1 MNPKSHSATVRLLIK
16 LTLLLLFLGGAG
28 SVLYGQTARTIS
40 GKVIDDK
47 GEIVPGAFV
56 LVKGTNN
63 GTMSDAEG
71 RYTLSNVPPDAVISA
86 SCIGFDDFETAAGTK
101 TTLNIVLKISSEQLE
116 EVVLVAYG
124 AQKKVSVTGSI
135 AAVQTKDI
143 AVSSSP
149 NLSAALSGKLPG
161 LTTIQ
166 SNGRPGGDDIAL
178 YLRGAGTTN
187 GASPLILIDGVPR
200 SNISNLDPNEI
211 ASISILKDASATAV
225 FGVRG
230 ANGVILITTRRGE
243 EGSLNL
249 SARAD
254 YSLQSFITEVDR
266 VHSWEFAELRNQA
279 SRNDGVEE
287 SMLPYTQY
295 MIDRY
300 KAGDDPVFYP
310 DRDVWREMFYQ
321 YAPQQR
327 VNVNASG
334 GSKQVKFFVNVGFV
348 NQGGLSK
355 NEGQDV
361 LGYDPTFNLK
371 RYSFRSNLDYQVAP
385 SFKLSVNVGTYLD
398 RVGSPT
404 YNILSLGSM
413 TAFMQQLVLRT
424 WETPA
429 SQPGPVTV
437 PGYGVPVNEIV
448 CLPTWDY
455 NAYALANS
463 FGFLRETK
471 IKMNTSLIADWKLD
485 RITKGLNTRFM
496 VSYDSFGETNL
507 NGVRTF
513 DTYAATV
520 GTSEGSASSYIAA
533 RSNTNGA
540 ITLSKSV
547 ASRYYLNL
555 QYSLNYARTF
565 AGKHDVTGMLLLQRD
580 NWQNAAADLPYN
592 ILGFSGRFTYGYDN
606 RYFAE
611 FNAGYNGSEQFAK
624 AHRFGF
630 FPAVSASWVVS
641 NEDFLQGNPVVTSLK
656 LRVSYGKVGNDS
668 LGSDRFLYISELSSS
683 TSGPMSSL
691 GHGNYIVQGRMGNE
705 ELSWEIAHK
714 QNYGLDIQLFQQ
726 FNLSVDVFREF
737 RDHIL
742 LTRGT
747 VPELQGV
754 PLTNLPK
761 MNMGKVLNQGFELDA
776 SWNKR
781 FSPDCR
787 IILKGNFAYNRNKQ
801 IAMDEAILPESYA
814 YRHRK
819 EGYSIGQCWG
829 YKIDYSNGNGYI
841 NTQEEL
847 DNLPTYNVGG
857 TPRLGDFKYVDMNGD
872 NIIDEKDL
880 SPIGYSKIPRITYG
894 FTASGTWKGFDATL
908 VISGI
913 AQASMAYNI
922 RGVTEFAGNGFYTGP
937 QLHAWTKERYEAG
950 EKILY
955 PALGVTSGC
964 SITANSYFI
973 MDRSFCRLKSAE
985 IGYTFPK
992 SFMRTMGLQSLR
1004 LYVNANNLF
1013 TIKNMPIYHI
1023 DPEQS
1028 MPTAYPLTRTV
1039 TMGANISFK

>member
-1 MNPKSHSATVRLLIK
+1 MRTKTPLI
-16 LTLLLLFLGGAG
+16 LTLLFLLLFAGGAG
-28 SVLYGQTARTIS
+28 FVLFGQTSRTLK
-40 GKVIDDK
+40 GKVVDDK
-47 GEIVPGAFV
+47 GESVPGAFV
-56 LVKGTNN
+56 FVKGTQN
-63 GTMSDAEG
+63 GTMTDVDGNYVLPNVTEG
-71 RYTLSNVPPDAVISA
+71 VTIAA
-86 SCIGFDDFETAAGTK
+86 SFIGFDDFEAVLGK
-101 TTLNIVLKISSEQLE
+101 QSTLNIVLKIGSEQLE

-143 AVSSSP
+143 TVSSSP

-187 GASPLILIDGVPR
+187 GSSPLILIDGVPR
-200 SNISNLDPNEI
+200 DNISNLDANEV

-243 EGSLNL
+243 EGTMHL
-249 SARAD
+249 SATAD
-254 YSLQSFITEVDR
+254 FSLQSFITEVDR
-266 VHSWEFAELRNQA
+266 IHSWEFAELRNQA

-295 MIDRY
+295 MIDKYR
-300 KAGDDPVFYP
+300 KGDDPIFYP

-321 YAPQQR
+321 FAPQER
-327 VNVNASG
+327 INVNASG
-334 GSKQVKFFVNVGFV
+334 GSKQLKFFVNVGFV
-348 NQGGLSK
+348 NQGGMGK

-361 LGYDPTFNLK
+361 LGYDPTFKLN
-371 RYSFRSNLDYQVAP
+371 RYSFRSNLDYQITP
-385 SFKLSVNVGTYLD
+385 SFKLSANVGTYLD

-424 WETPA
+424 WETPP
-429 SQPGPVTV
+429 SQPGPVTM
-437 PGYGVPVNEIV
+437 PGYGVPANEIV
-448 CLPTWDY
+448 SQPSWDY

-485 RITKGLNTRFM
+485 SITKGLSTKFM

-520 GTSEGSASSYIAA
+520 GMSEGSNSFYTAS
-533 RSNTNGA
+533 RSNQNGA

-565 AGKHDVTGMLLLQRD
+565 GGKHDVTGMFLLQRD
-580 NWQNAAADLPYN
+580 NWQKAGADLPYN
-592 ILGFSGRFTYGYDN
+592 ILGFSGRVTYGYDN

-624 AHRFGF
+624 EHRFGF

-641 NEDFLQGNPVVTSLK
+641 NEDFLQGNPVISSLK
-656 LRVSYGKVGNDS
+656 LRASYGLVGNDS
-668 LGSDRFLYISELSSS
+668 LGSDRFLYISELSLAN
-683 TSGPMSSL
+683 SGPMSSL
-691 GHGNYIVQGRMGNE
+691 GYGKYIVQGKIGNE
-705 ELSWEIAHK
+705 ELSWEIARK
-714 QNYGLDIQLFQQ
+714 QNYGIDIQLFQQ
-726 FNLSVDVFREF
+726 FNVSVDVFREY

-754 PLTNLPK
+754 PLDNLPK
-761 MNMGKVLNQGFELDA
+761 MNMGVIENHGFEVDA

-781 FSPDCR
+781 FSKTAR
-787 IILKGNFAYNRNKQ
+787 VTLKGNFGYNKNTQ
-801 IAMDEAILPESYA
+801 ISMDEAILPESYA
-814 YRHRK
+814 YRHRN

-829 YKIDYSNGNGYI
+829 YLIDYSNGNGYI

-857 TPRLGDFKYVDMNGD
+857 TPRLGDFKYVDVNGD
-872 NIIDEKDL
+872 NVIDEKDI
-880 SPIGYSKIPRITYG
+880 SPIGYSTIPRITYG
-894 FTASGTWKGFDATL
+894 FTATGTFKGFDATV

-913 AQASMAYNI
+913 AKASRAYNI
-922 RGVTEFAGNGFYTGP
+922 RGVTEFAGTGFYTGAH
-937 QLHAWTKERYEAG
+937 LHAWTKERYENG
-950 EKILY
+950 EQILY

-964 SITANSYFI
+964 SIQANSYFI
-973 MDRSFCRLKSAE
+973 MDRSFCRLKSVE
-985 IGYTFPK
+985 IGYTLPK
-992 SFMRTMGLQSLR
+992 KVLKKAGLERLR

-1013 TIKNMPIYHI
+1013 TIKNMPISHI

-1028 MPTAYPLTRTV
+1028 SPQTYPLTRTV
-1039 TMGANISFK
+1039 SLGANIGFN

>member
-1 MNPKSHSATVRLLIK
+1 MLTKSPLKLALLF
-16 LTLLLLFLGGAG
+16 LLLFAGGAG
-28 SVLYGQTARTIS
+28 FVLFGQTLRTLK
-40 GKVIDDK
+40 GKVVDDN
-47 GEIVPGAFV
+47 GESVPGAFV
-56 LVKGTNN
+56 FVKGTQN
-63 GTMSDAEG
+63 GTMTDADGNYELPNVTEG
-71 RYTLSNVPPDAVISA
+71 VTIAA
-86 SCIGFDDFETAAGTK
+86 SFIGFDDFEAVLGK
-101 TTLNIVLKISSEQLE
+101 QGTLNIVLKIGSEQLE

-143 AVSSSP
+143 TVSSSP

-187 GASPLILIDGVPR
+187 GSSPLILIDGVPR
-200 SNISNLDPNEI
+200 DNISNLDANEV

-243 EGSLNL
+243 EGSMHL
-249 SARAD
+249 SATAD
-254 YSLQSFITEVDR
+254 FSLQSFITEVDR
-266 VHSWEFAELRNQA
+266 IHSWEFAELRNQA

-295 MIDRY
+295 MIDKYR
-300 KAGDDPVFYP
+300 KGDDPIFYP

-321 YAPQQR
+321 FAPQER
-327 VNVNASG
+327 INVNASG
-334 GSKQVKFFVNVGFV
+334 GSKQLKFFVNVGFV
-348 NQGGLSK
+348 NQGGMGK

-361 LGYDPTFNLK
+361 LGYDPTFKLN
-371 RYSFRSNLDYQVAP
+371 RYSFRSNLDYQLTP
-385 SFKLSVNVGTYLD
+385 SFKLSANVGTYLD

-413 TAFMQQLVLRT
+413 NAFMQQLVLRT
-424 WETPA
+424 WETPP
-429 SQPGPVTV
+429 SQPGPVTM
-437 PGYGVPVNEIV
+437 PGYGVPANEIV
-448 CLPTWDY
+448 SQPSWDY

-485 RITKGLNTRFM
+485 SITKGLSTKFM

-520 GTSEGSASSYIAA
+520 GMSEGSNSFYTAS
-533 RSNTNGA
+533 RSNQNGA

-565 AGKHDVTGMLLLQRD
+565 GGKHDVTGMFLLQRD
-580 NWQNAAADLPYN
+580 NWQKAGADLPYN
-592 ILGFSGRFTYGYDN
+592 ILGFSGRVTYGYDN

-624 AHRFGF
+624 EHRFGF

-641 NEDFLQGNPVVTSLK
+641 NEDFLQGNPVISSLK
-656 LRVSYGKVGNDS
+656 LRASYGLVGNDS
-668 LGSDRFLYISELSSS
+668 LGSDRFLYISELSLAN
-683 TSGPMSSL
+683 SGPMSSL
-691 GHGNYIVQGRMGNE
+691 GYGKYIVQGKIGNE
-705 ELSWEIAHK
+705 ELSWEIARK
-714 QNYGLDIQLFQQ
+714 QNYGIDIQLFQQ
-726 FNLSVDVFREF
+726 FNVSVDVFREY

-754 PLTNLPK
+754 PLDNLPK
-761 MNMGKVLNQGFELDA
+761 MNMGVIENHGFEVDA

-781 FSPDCR
+781 FSKTAR
-787 IILKGNFAYNRNKQ
+787 VTLKGNFGYNKNTQ
-801 IAMDEAILPESYA
+801 ISMDEAILPESYA
-814 YRHRK
+814 YRHRN

-829 YKIDYSNGNGYI
+829 YLIDYSNGNGYI

-857 TPRLGDFKYVDMNGD
+857 TPRLGDFKYVDVNGD
-872 NIIDEKDL
+872 NVIDEKDI
-880 SPIGYSKIPRITYG
+880 SPIGYSTIPRITYG
-894 FTASGTWKGFDATL
+894 FTATGTFRGFDATV

-913 AQASMAYNI
+913 AKASRAYNI
-922 RGVTEFAGNGFYTGP
+922 RGVTEFAGTGFYTGAH
-937 QLHAWTKERYEAG
+937 LHAWTKERYENG
-950 EKILY
+950 EQILY

-964 SITANSYFI
+964 SIQANSYFI
-973 MDRSFCRLKSAE
+973 MDRSFCRLKSVE
-985 IGYTFPK
+985 IGYTLPK
-992 SFMRTMGLQSLR
+992 KVLKKAGLERLR

-1013 TIKNMPIYHI
+1013 TIKNMPISHI

-1028 MPTAYPLTRTV
+1028 SPQTYPLTRTV
-1039 TMGANISFK
+1039 SLGANIGFN

>member
-1 MNPKSHSATVRLLIK
+1 MVILRSATRNSLKLALLF
-16 LTLLLLFLGGAG
+16 LLLFAGGAG
-28 SVLYGQTARTIS
+28 AALFGQTARTLS
-40 GKVIDDK
+40 GRVTDDK
-47 GEIVPGAFV
+47 GETIPGAYVF
-56 LVKGTNN
+56 VKGTQN
-63 GTMSDAEG
+63 GTMSDENG
-71 RYTLSNVPPDAVISA
+71 RYELPNVPEGATVAA
-86 SCIGFDDFETAAGTK
+86 SFIGFDDFEAVAGSRN
-101 TTLNIVLKISSEQLE
+101 TLNIVLRVSSEQLD

-143 AVSSSP
+143 TVSSSP
-149 NLSAALSGKLPG
+149 NLSAALQGKLPG

-200 SNISNLDPNEI
+200 SNISNLDPNEV

-243 EGSLNL
+243 EGSMHL
-249 SARAD
+249 SATAD
-254 YSLQSFITEVDR
+254 FSMQHFITQVDR

-300 KAGDDPVFYP
+300 RSGVDPIFYP
-310 DRDVWREMFYQ
+310 DRDTWSEMFYK

-334 GSKQVKFFVNVGFV
+334 GSKQVKFFVNIGFV

-355 NEGQDV
+355 NEGPDV
-361 LGYDPTFNLK
+361 LGYDPEFNLK
-371 RYSFRSNLDYQVAP
+371 RYSFRSNLDYQIAP
-385 SFKLSVNVGTYLD
+385 SFKLSANVGTYLD

-413 TAFMQQLVLRT
+413 NAFMQQLVLRT

-437 PGYGVPVNEIV
+437 PGYGVPANEIV
-448 CLPTWDY
+448 SLPTWDY

-471 IKMNTSLIADWKLD
+471 IKMNTSLIADWDLKA
-485 RITKGLNTRFM
+485 ITRGLSTKFM
-496 VSYDSFGETNL
+496 VSFDSFGETNL

-513 DTYAATV
+513 DTYAAIV
-520 GTSEGSASSYIAA
+520 GSSEGSSSFYSAS

-547 ASRYYLNL
+547 ASRYYLNM

-565 AGKHDVTGMLLLQRD
+565 GGKHDVTGMLLLQRD
-580 NWQNAAADLPYN
+580 NWQNAGADLPYN
-592 ILGFSGRFTYGYDN
+592 ILGFSGRVTYGYDN

-611 FNAGYNGSEQFAK
+611 LNAGYNGSEQFAK

-641 NEDFLQGNPVVTSLK
+641 NEDFLHGNPVISSLK
-656 LRVSYGKVGNDS
+656 FRVSWGKVGNDS
-668 LGSDRFLYISELSSS
+668 LGSDRFLYLSEISSAAG
-683 TSGPMSSL
+683 GPMSTL
-691 GHGNYIVQGRMGNE
+691 GYGKYIIQGMIGNE
-705 ELSWEIAHK
+705 DLSWEIATK
-714 QNYGLDIQLFQQ
+714 QNYGVDIQLFQQ
-726 FNLSVDVFREF
+726 FNLSVDVFREY

-754 PLTNLPK
+754 PLENLPK
-761 MNMGKVLNQGFELDA
+761 MNMGVVENSGFEVDA

-781 FSPDCR
+781 FSKDCR
-787 IILKGNFAYNRNKQ
+787 VTLKGNFGYNHNRQ
-801 IAMDEAILPESYA
+801 ISMDEAILPESYA

-819 EGYSIGQCWG
+819 EGYPIGQCWG
-829 YKIDYSNGNGYI
+829 YVIDYSNGNGFI

-847 DNLPTYNVGG
+847 DNLPAYNVGG
-857 TPRLGDFKYVDMNGD
+857 TPRLGDFKFVDVNGD
-872 NIIDEKDL
+872 NVIDEKDL
-880 SPIGYSKIPRITYG
+880 SPIGYSKIPQIAYG
-894 FTASGTWKGFDATL
+894 LTASATFRGFDATL
-908 VISGI
+908 VLSGI
-913 AQASMAYNI
+913 ARASMAYNI
-922 RGVTEFAGNGFYTGP
+922 RGVTEFAGDGFYTGAH
-937 QLHAWTKERYEAG
+937 LHAWTKERYENG
-950 EKILY
+950 ESIQY
-955 PALGVTSGC
+955 PALGVTAGS
-964 SITANSYFI
+964 SINANSFFI

-985 IGYTFPK
+985 IGYTLPK
-992 SFMRTMGLQSLR
+992 KVVKKIRMERMRVYL
-1004 LYVNANNLF
+1004 NANNLF
-1013 TIKNMPIYHI
+1013 TIKNMPISHI

-1028 MPTAYPLTRTV
+1028 SPTTYPLTRTV
-1039 TMGANISFK
+1039 SVGVNVGFN